1 MRLSIQPR
9 SRRESVPAAC
19 RALRASHAVLLLAA
33 LHALPAA
40 AGSFTVNSEA
50 DVPDDGIGD
59 GECHAEL
66 GLPGVCTLRAAI
78 QEANANP
85 GADQI
90 WLTAGQVYTLT
101 RAGQD
106 ATASNGDLDIHDD
119 VQVLFFASGVR
130 PVVDADGLERAFEV
144 HEGNVTLLGFDITG
158 GDAGLPGDSSG
169 GAIAINFDAG
179 VVQLSLL
186 RLYGNRANF
195 GGGLYNDGAQTTVTA
210 CEFSGNEAHDDF
222 TDSNGSAILNRGT
235 LLVEQSGVFDNSGV
249 DGLGAV
255 AIENT
260 PPFVGEPSLTLVNSS
275 VALNEGIGIASRD
288 AATLVVRNSTIAANS
303 SIGVRIAGGDGIF
316 QMRNS
321 VVARNG
327 NDDCMISVTADLN
340 LDRYN
345 MDSDDSCELSSGT
358 SNYPGVEPYLTPPAY
373 RGGFARSIW
382 PLTRSPVIDQA
393 HPVIGAIGCEEDD
406 QDFTERPV
414 DFDGDGN
421 ARCDVGAIELDDDV
435 IFHDPYE
442 RL

>member
-19 RALRASHAVLLLAA
+19 RALRASRALLLLAA

-260 PPFVGEPSLTLVNSS
+260 PP
-275 VALNEGIGIASRD
+275 
-288 AATLVVRNSTIAANS
+288 
-303 SIGVRIAGGDGIF
+303 
-316 QMRNS
+316 
-321 VVARNG
+321 
-327 NDDCMISVTADLN
+327 
-340 LDRYN
+340 
-345 MDSDDSCELSSGT
+345 
-358 SNYPGVEPYLTPPAY
+358 
-373 RGGFARSIW
+373 
-382 PLTRSPVIDQA
+382 
-393 HPVIGAIGCEEDD
+393 
-406 QDFTERPV
+406 
-414 DFDGDGN
+414 
-421 ARCDVGAIELDDDV
+421 
-435 IFHDPYE
+435 
-442 RL
+442 

>member
-19 RALRASHAVLLLAA
+19 RALRASRALLLLAA

-393 HPVIGAIGCEEDD
+393 HPVICAIGCEEDD

-421 ARCDVGAIELDDDV
+421 ARCDIGAIELDDDV

>member
-1 MRLSIQPR
+1 MRHPTSIR
-9 SRRESVPAAC
+9 SRREPATIA
-19 RALRASHAVLLLAA
+19 RSALRASRVLFLLAA
-33 LHALPAA
+33 LHALPATA
-40 AGSFTVNSEA
+40 ASFTVNSEA
-50 DVPDDGIGD
+50 DVPDDSIGD

-85 GADQI
+85 GGDQV

-101 RAGQD
+101 RGGQD
-106 ATASNGDLDIHDD
+106 STASNGDLDIHDD
-119 VQVLFFASGVR
+119 VQVLFLASGVR

-144 HEGNVTLLGFDITG
+144 HEGNVLMLGFDITG
-158 GDAGLPGDSSG
+158 GDAGLPGDETG
-169 GAIAINFDAG
+169 GGIAINFDAG
-179 VVQLSLL
+179 IVQLSLL

-195 GGGLYNDGAQTTVTA
+195 GAGLYNDGAQTTVTA
-210 CEFSGNEAHDDF
+210 CEFSDNQAYDDF
-222 TDSNGSAILNRGT
+222 TNSGGSAIRNRGT
-235 LLVEQSGVFDNSGV
+235 LVVEQTGVFGNSGV
-249 DGLGAV
+249 GDLGAI
-255 AIENT
+255 AIDNT
-260 PPFVGEPSLTLVNSS
+260 PPASGVPSLNLVNST
-275 VALNEGIGIASRD
+275 VALNEGIGIASHD

-303 SIGVRIAGGDGIF
+303 NIGIRIAGADGTF

-321 VVARNG
+321 IVARNG
-327 NDDCMISVTADLN
+327 NDDCMISVTATLN

-345 MDSDDSCELSSGT
+345 MDSDDSCELADGS

-406 QDFTERPV
+406 QDFNERPV
-414 DFDGDGN
+414 DFDGDGD